1 MTLRRITIAVLLCV
15 CVSACSGRRDREP
28 ERANAATPALASARP
43 VATFRDDAGRD
54 VALPVPLKRAV
65 VFNRYTTE
73 FIRAIAGM
81 DAVAGFDV
89 DLRKPGAEAYWPGTH
104 AIMVVGQAQSNATPN
119 YEAIVDAKP
128 DVVFFARNGPWE
140 EASRVL
146 APFHIPVFV
155 ITGWD
160 VLKHEWNVELLGQLF
175 GQPQRAAKLNT
186 FYRQQRDLLKTRLDG
201 VAVRKRV
208 YIEEVGDY
216 KALLKGSGWH
226 DMVETGGGINVFG
239 DINIL
244 DQPKARGTVQGF
256 ETDAEEIL
264 ARRPDV
270 LIKLYS
276 NQYIAIDR
284 DDAWRVLQ
292 QFVARPGF
300 ASLAAVKTGQVYSL
314 SYYHA
319 SACSKIVGALQI
331 AKWLY
336 PERFADVNP
345 DEAMRVWL
353 EEFQGVPAPGP
364 GHYWTSL
371 DATTTTSP
379 SSSSSSSPSPSS
391 PSSSPSNAGSR

>member
-1 MTLRRITIAVLLCV
+1 MKSFRHVLVALVIALFIALGTSNLTACRRATAHDALDAPATR
-15 CVSACSGRRDREP
+15 VSEA
-28 ERANAATPALASARP
+28 P
-43 VATFRDDAGRD
+43 VARAMTTVRDDVGRE
-54 VALPVPLKRAV
+54 VALPLPLRRTV

-81 DAVAGFDV
+81 DVVVGFDV
-89 DLRKPGAEAYWPGTH
+89 DVRKSGAYWPGTQ
-104 AIMVVGQAQSNATPN
+104 ATMVVGQAQSNAAPN
-119 YEAIVDAKP
+119 YEAIVQTQP

-160 VLKHEWNVELLGQLF
+160 VLKHEWNVELLGRLF
-175 GQPQRAAKLNT
+175 GQPARAAKLNA
-186 FYRQQRDLLKTRLDG
+186 FYRGYRDLLKTRLDG
-201 VAVRKRV
+201 GTRKRV
-208 YIEEVGDY
+208 YVEEVGDY

-256 ETDAEEIL
+256 DTDAEEIL
-264 ARRPDV
+264 SRKPDV

-276 NQYIAIDR
+276 NQRIAID
-284 DDAWRVLQ
+284 DAEARPVLQ
-292 QFVARPGF
+292 RFVARPGF
-300 ASLAAVKTGQVYSL
+300 ENLAAVKAGQVYSL

-336 PERFADVNP
+336 PDRFADLDP
-345 DEAMRVWL
+345 GEAMRIWL
-353 EEFQGVPAPGP
+353 EDFQGVPAPG
-364 GHYWTSL
+364 HYWTSL
-371 DATTTTSP
+371 APPTTAPAPASAAT
-379 SSSSSSSPSPSS
+379 
-391 PSSSPSNAGSR
+391 R